1 MLANTRSRFS
11 NLTLA
16 FLLAL
21 GLAVTWPVCPV
32 RAQDNDINRTELN
45 NFDQYL
51 DDHPGVARQLQ
62 RNPSLINDPTFL
74 SQHPD
79 LQTFLNNHPGVREE
93 IKENPRQFMNRER
106 RFERNG
112 GDISRAEA
120 AKADQ
125 FLDSHPE
132 IAEQLQKHPR
142 LIDNPQYLQ
151 KHPELQEFLKNHPE
165 VREDW
170 REHPRAF
177 MKRQRQYERHEG
189 PEMRA
194 ARRRR

>member
-1 MLANTRSRFS
+1 MLADTRSRFS
-11 NLTLA
+11 NLALA
-16 FLLAL
+16 LLLAL

-32 RAQDNDINRTELN
+32 RAQDNDINRTELT

-74 SQHPD
+74 SHHPD

-120 AKADQ
+120 ATGDQ

-170 REHPRAF
+170 QEHPRAF
-177 MKRQRQYERHEG
+177 MKRQHHYERHEG